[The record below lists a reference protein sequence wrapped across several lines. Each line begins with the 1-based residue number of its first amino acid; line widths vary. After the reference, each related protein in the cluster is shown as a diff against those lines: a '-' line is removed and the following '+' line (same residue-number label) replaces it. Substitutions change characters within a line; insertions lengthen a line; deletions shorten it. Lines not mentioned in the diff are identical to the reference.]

1 MSGVDFTLWS
11 AHRQSINEG
20 IRLWVNKRVSQSF
33 THNSI
38 KEIWCNSHWFCLCL
52 AKDQFVKGK
61 RLVVIELMNMLMSQ
75 DTSFQIFGRGGNK
88 HRKDQAWIGW
98 HCPKQEPVVTKWCVI
113 MLSVALARLGT
124 LQGKRCYTVS
134 PVTHTFSVLWG
145 VWTAQYLQ
153 LSEQRLFNIWFF

>member
-20 IRLWVNKRVSQSF
+20 TRLWVNRRVSQSF

-38 KEIWCNSHWFCLCL
+38 KEIWCNSHWFCLRL

-98 HCPKQEPVVTKWCVI
+98 HCPEQEPVVTKWCVI
-113 MLSVALARLGT
+113 MLSAALARLGT
-124 LQGKRCYTVS
+124 LQGNVATLSRQWPTRSVS
-134 PVTHTFSVLWG
+134 CEGCELYSICNYQSRDCSIFDC
-145 VWTAQYLQ
+145 
-153 LSEQRLFNIWFF
+153 F